1 MTRKLRLLVADDDP
15 EARRYLEELLREAG
29 QDEVDSVD
37 SAEAALERLR
47 QGPVDALFL
56 DIRMPGLSGLDLLR
70 SLSALP
76 RKPRVVLVS
85 GFEDH
90 ALEAFEAAAFDYLLK
105 PVDRTRLRKTLER
118 LLQEEPPSSSRVAV
132 PTGDHA
138 VLLDP
143 SDILYVQ
150 AQGDTC
156 RVVTRSGTV
165 EASCN
170 VGQLQRRLPP
180 GQFVRVH
187 RSYVVNLDC
196 VREVHPYFSGTLL
209 LKLDDGQGTEIPV
222 SRSAARTLRL
232 LLHL

>member
-1 MTRKLRLLVADDDP
+1 VTRKLRVLVVDDDP
-15 EARRYLEELLREAG
+15 EARRYLEELLREEG
-29 QDEVDSVD
+29 QEDVEAVD

-70 SLSALP
+70 GLSGLP

-105 PVDRTRLRKTLER
+105 PVDRSRLRKTLER
-118 LLQEEPPSSSRVAV
+118 LFQEEPVHPTRVAV
-132 PTGDHA
+132 PTEDRV
-138 VLLDP
+138 VLVDP
-143 SDILYVQ
+143 ADILYVQ
-150 AQGDTC
+150 AQGENC
-156 RVVTRSGTV
+156 RVVTRSGTL
-165 EASCN
+165 EARCP
-170 VGQLQRRLPP
+170 VGQLLRRLPP
-180 GQFVRVH
+180 AQFLRVH
-187 RSYVVNLDC
+187 RSFVVNLDC

-209 LKLDDGQGTEIPV
+209 LKLDDDRGTEIPV
-222 SRSAARTLRL
+222 SRTAARALRL

>member
-1 MTRKLRLLVADDDP
+1 VTGRLRLLVVDDDP
-15 EARRYLEELLREAG
+15 EARRYLQELLREEG
-29 QDEVDSVD
+29 QEAVEVAD

-47 QGPVDALFL
+47 QGPIDAMFL
-56 DIRMPGLSGLDLLR
+56 DIRMPGLSGLDLLH
-70 SLSALP
+70 SLSRLP
-76 RKPRVVLVS
+76 RRPRVVLVS

-105 PVDRTRLRKTLER
+105 PVDRSRLRRTLER
-118 LLQEEPPSSSRVAV
+118 LLQEEPAQPSRVAV
-132 PTGDHA
+132 PTADHA

-150 AQGDTC
+150 AQGDSC
-156 RVVTRSGTV
+156 RVVTRHGTV
-165 EASCN
+165 EATCN

-180 GQFVRVH
+180 AQFLRVH
-187 RSYVVNLDC
+187 RSYLVNLDC

-209 LKLDDGQGTEIPV
+209 LKLDDDRGTEIPV
-222 SRSAARTLRL
+222 SRSAARALRL

>member
-1 MTRKLRLLVADDDP
+1 MTRRLRLLVADDDA
-15 EARRYLEELLREAG
+15 EARRYLEELLRAEG
-29 QDEVDSVD
+29 QEDVESVD

-70 SLSALP
+70 SLAALP

-105 PVDRTRLRKTLER
+105 PVDRARLRKTLDR
-118 LLQEEPPSSSRVAV
+118 LLQEEPAQASRVAV
-132 PTGDHA
+132 PTADHV

-156 RVVTRSGTV
+156 RVVTRNGTV

-180 GQFVRVH
+180 AQFVRVH
-187 RSYVVNLDC
+187 RSYVVNLES

-209 LKLDDGQGTEIPV
+209 LKLDDDRGTEIPV